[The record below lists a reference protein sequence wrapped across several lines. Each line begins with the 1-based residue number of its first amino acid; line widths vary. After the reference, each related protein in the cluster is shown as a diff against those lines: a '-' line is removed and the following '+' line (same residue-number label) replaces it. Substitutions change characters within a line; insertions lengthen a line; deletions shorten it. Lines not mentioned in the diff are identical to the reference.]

1 MGEAGVPGRRHLRK
15 RSGQRA
21 NVHVV
26 LRGSPLWV
34 NNLAIRDF
42 LRAHR
47 DERAA
52 YVALKQSIVASGAD
66 QLLAY
71 SDRKAA
77 FMTALLLRAIAWRTM
92 DGKER

>member
-1 MGEAGVPGRRHLRK
+1 MR
-15 RSGQRA
+15 
-21 NVHVV
+21 
-26 LRGSPLWV
+26 
-34 NNLAIRDF
+34 
-42 LRAHR
+42 HR